1 MNDISEI
8 LRELLDRYSNT
19 PELDQEFERMRREV
33 DGFEADYITWCE
45 DNGYE
50 FQVFRF
56 DDTSV
61 SEFDVQSVPTLV
73 LKENG
78 EVKQIL
84 NEE

>member
-1 MNDISEI
+1 MKPHAQ
-8 LRELLDRYSNT
+8 R
-19 PELDQEFERMRREV
+19 
-33 DGFEADYITWCE
+33 WCE
-45 DNGYE
+45 DNGYD

-73 LKENG
+73 LKEDG